1 MNREEFHAYADKK
14 IDELYD
20 TIEEL
25 DKKKETATAAAKEK
39 YAEQIEAA
47 KKKRSELSEQLA
59 SLKNASGDSWEE
71 LKQAFT
77 ESTDSFKTHLA
88 NIKARF
94 AE

>member
-25 DKKKETATAAAKEK
+25 DKKKGTATESAKAK

-47 KKKRSELSEQLA
+47 KKKRTELSEQLA

-71 LKQAFT
+71 LKLAFT
-77 ESTDSFKTHLA
+77 ESSESFKSHLA

>member
-1 MNREEFHAYADKK
+1 MNREEFHAYVDKK

-25 DKKKETATAAAKEK
+25 DKKKETATESAKAK

-47 KKKRSELSEQLA
+47 KKKRTELSEQLS

-71 LKQAFT
+71 LKLAFT
-77 ESTDSFKTHLA
+77 ESSESFKSHLA

>member
-25 DKKKETATAAAKEK
+25 DKKKDAATESAKAK

-47 KKKRSELSEQLA
+47 KKKRTELSQQLD

-71 LKQAFT
+71 LKLAFT
-77 ESTDSFKTHLA
+77 ESSESFKTHLA